1 MRIQK
6 LLQLSRLGLALIF
19 VFAIALQVGSGQQT
33 VPMQNGI
40 PVAPRG
46 LANRPLPKMPMEFD
60 TAEGMR
66 IRVSAAARNLENPFG
81 LAFLPDGSMLVTE
94 RAGRLRIIRKGV
106 LDPQAIAGVPM
117 SRNLGVSGEP
127 GAVHGF
133 MDVVIHP
140 KFSENQFVY
149 ICYTKPID
157 ATRNATTIARGKWDG
172 KAVTGLKDIFQADEG
187 TSTARIAFGNDGKLY
202 MTTVGTQGNIAQDP
216 NSQSGKVLRL
226 NDDGSVPPDNPFVGK
241 AGSKPQVYTIGHRS
255 SLGWQ
260 CIRGPEKCGLMKMVR
275 MAVTKST
282 FSSLARTTAGR
293 SSVMAGRI
301 RDRGNPSIRKRR
313 LRTAFGVLGA
323 IDRGLRDGVLYRRQ
337 TSQMERGRVC
347 WCTSHRG
354 NSRYRSPR
362 TNHV

>member
-1 MRIQK
+1 MRFQK
-6 LLQLSRLGLALIF
+6 LLHLSRLGLAVIIVLT
-19 VFAIALQVGSGQQT
+19 VALQIGLGQQT

-46 LANRPLPKMPMEFD
+46 LANKPLPKMPMEFD

-106 LDPQAIAGVPM
+106 LDPQAIAGVPI

-149 ICYTKPID
+149 ICYTKPLD

-172 KAVTGLKDIFQADEG
+172 KAITGMKDIFQADEG
-187 TSTARIAFGNDGKLY
+187 TSTARVAFGKDGKLY
-202 MTTVGTQGNIAQDP
+202 LKEI
-216 NSQSGKVLRL
+216 
-226 NDDGSVPPDNPFVGK
+226 
-241 AGSKPQVYTIGHRS
+241 HRFRWH
-255 SLGWQ
+255 G
-260 CIRGPEKCGLMKMVR
+260 CPC
-275 MAVTKST
+275 
-282 FSSLARTTAGR
+282 
-293 SSVMAGRI
+293 
-301 RDRGNPSIRKRR
+301 
-313 LRTAFGVLGA
+313 
-323 IDRGLRDGVLYRRQ
+323 
-337 TSQMERGRVC
+337 
-347 WCTSHRG
+347 
-354 NSRYRSPR
+354 
-362 TNHV
+362 